1 MAKPL
6 SGVRVFDITLAGVGP
21 WASKLLGELGA
32 DVVHIEA
39 PGRTFRIPPNFD
51 GLSIVHVTT
60 NNNKRSAMLDLK
72 DTKHR
77 EAAYRLLR
85 DCDVFL
91 ENMRPGVMSRLGLDY
106 ETVSEINPQIVYLS
120 ASGYGQTG
128 HMVPRPGAD
137 GQIQAFGGWTSIT
150 GPEGEDLEFFRHFAH
165 LDFNTS
171 QCIVQG
177 ILMGLFA
184 RSRTG
189 KGQKIEV
196 AMLAAA
202 MSLQST
208 RFAEFFATG
217 ETPPRLG
224 SAASTTAPH
233 QAFRC
238 QDQRYLSVGV
248 VQEEQWAAL
257 CEAIVRADLAEDP
270 RFDSNRKRVEH
281 RSELASILEEVFASK
296 PLRWWEIRLTQA
308 GVPNGRFLFWDDL
321 KDHPQVLE
329 NGAMHLTE
337 TEHFGPLY
345 HEGAPWQF
353 SKSDY
358 IDVRPAPLP
367 DEHTEELLREY
378 AVDARV
384 DESAVAT
391 PAGD

>member
-21 WASKLLGELGA
+21 WAGKLLGELGA
-32 DVVHIEA
+32 DVVHVEA
-39 PGRTFRIPPNFD
+39 PARPMRVPPTFD
-51 GLSIVHVTT
+51 GLSILYVTA

-85 DCDVFL
+85 ESDVFL
-91 ENMRPGVMSRLGLDY
+91 ENMRPGVMPRLGLDY

-137 GQIQAFGGWTSIT
+137 PQIQAFGGWTSIT
-150 GPEGEDLEFFRHFAH
+150 GPESGDIEFFRHFAH
-165 LDFNTS
+165 LDYNTS
-171 QCIVQG
+171 QYIVQG

-257 CEAIVRADLAEDP
+257 CEAIDRADLAEDP

-281 RSELASILEEVFASK
+281 RSELAEILGEVFASK
-296 PLRWWEIRLTQA
+296 ALRWWEIRLTQA

-321 KDHPQVLE
+321 RHHPQVLE
-329 NGAMHLTE
+329 NGAMQLTE
-337 TEHFGPLY
+337 TEHYGPLY

>member
-6 SGVRVFDITLAGVGP
+6 SGVRVFDITLIGVGP
-21 WASKLLGELGA
+21 WAGKLLGELGA
-32 DVVHIEA
+32 DVVHIET
-39 PGRTFRIPPNFD
+39 PGRPQRMPPTFN
-51 GLSIVHVTT
+51 GVSIIHVTT
-60 NNNKRSAMLDLK
+60 NNNKRTAALDLK

-85 DCDVFL
+85 ESDVFL
-91 ENMRPGVMSRLGLDY
+91 ENMRPGVMPRLGLDY

-128 HMVPRPGAD
+128 HMVPLRAAD
-137 GQIQAFGGWTSIT
+137 FQIQTISGWTSIT
-150 GPEGEDLEFFRHFAH
+150 GQEGGDLEFFRHFAH

-171 QCIVQG
+171 QCIVQA

-202 MSLQST
+202 MSLQSS

-233 QAFRC
+233 EAFRC

-248 VQEEQWAAL
+248 VQEEQWPAL
-257 CEAIVRADLAEDP
+257 CEAIDRPDLAEDP
-270 RFDSNRKRVEH
+270 RFDSNRKRVEQ
-281 RSELASILEEVFASK
+281 RGELAAMLGEVFATK
-296 PLRWWEIRLTQA
+296 ALRWWEIRLTQA

-321 KDHPQVLE
+321 RHHPQVLE
-329 NGAMHLTE
+329 NGAMQLTE
-337 TEHFGPLY
+337 SGHYGPLY

-378 AVDARV
+378 GVDARV
-384 DESAVAT
+384 DEPVAT